1 MGHISSTCCL
11 PVDVFEGAG
20 GDLIILQ
27 EWPDLKG
34 ETFVRIFI
42 DMDEA
47 ERLCAQIMAVAKVAR
62 SK

>member
-1 MGHISSTCCL
+1 MGTISSTHVL

-27 EWPDLKG
+27 EWPSLKG
-34 ETFVRIFI
+34 ETFVRVFI
-42 DMDEA
+42 NMDEA
-47 ERLCAQIMAVAKVAR
+47 EQLCAQIMAVAKVAR